1 MHALPSLKWVLSP
14 KGRKLLLGSSL
25 VSVTWYASVRERVEG
40 WFILHTTVRKGLLWG
55 RKVPQG
61 GQNKDQSPAVGTP
74 LRAGAQ
80 RAALHDGESGAS
92 APRLPPAK
100 PPAPAILAPVGR
112 TEAERYQETS
122 LAPTVHWGQE
132 AAPAVQ
138 GDHDPKATRSAHC
151 PSAHT
156 EGPNP
161 AEGLQAPQTRHPF
174 ARPSPTYLSRDAVW
188 A

>member
-25 VSVTWYASVRERVEG
+25 VSVTWYASMRERVEG
-40 WFILHTTVRKGLLWG
+40 WFILYTTVRRGLLWG

-132 AAPAVQ
+132 AAPAGQ
-138 GDHDPKATRSAHC
+138 GDHVGTRSAHC
-151 PSAHT
+151 PSRAGARHPSAHT
-156 EGPNP
+156 EGPTQQRGSRRPRPDTGSP
-161 AEGLQAPQTRHPF
+161 APR
-174 ARPSPTYLSRDAVW
+174 RPT
-188 A
+188 